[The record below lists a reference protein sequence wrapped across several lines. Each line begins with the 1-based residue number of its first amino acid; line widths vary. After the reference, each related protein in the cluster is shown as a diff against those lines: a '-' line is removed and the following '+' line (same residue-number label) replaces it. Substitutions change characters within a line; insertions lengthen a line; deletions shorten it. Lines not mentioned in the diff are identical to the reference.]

1 MLSSQSGSSEPA
13 SDAATTPGGGW
24 DGVVGIG
31 GIGGE
36 GGDCGVPAAEVHITD
51 GLTMHLNVASPQ
63 LQAELA
69 QFVEETLRAG
79 RAGAIGKSYNSPPMR
94 WADARKSREMLQWG
108 VFTNANRVEDVDVLP
123 LPPILLSVVDLFER
137 VGVVRDAS
145 ERFDT
150 CVANV
155 YDTGNWIPP
164 HVDSEKFERPFCTL
178 SLLSAQRVC
187 FGDSIAGAAGR
198 WSGAAH
204 RFEMPVGSVLR
215 VDGVAAGPSCQHALY
230 CATAPRISLTFRR
243 LTREALVAVTEG
255 RAARAAK
262 RAAKHA
268 AKRAAKLQKRAAK
281 KAKKAEGL
289 SLEKI
294 APVQ

>member
-1 MLSSQSGSSEPA
+1 MRSPPL
-13 SDAATTPGGGW
+13 
-24 DGVVGIG
+24 
-31 GIGGE
+31 
-36 GGDCGVPAAEVHITD
+36 HIAD
-51 GLTMHLNVASPQ
+51 GLDLHLDVASPE
-63 LQAELA
+63 LQAELTK
-69 QFVEETLRAG
+69 FVEETLRAG
-79 RAGAIGKSYNSPPMR
+79 RAGAIGKSYNAPPTR

-108 VFTNANRVEDVDVLP
+108 VFTNANRVEDTDVLP

-137 VGVVRDAS
+137 AGVVRDVS

-164 HVDSEKFERPFCTL
+164 HVDSQKFERPFCTL
-178 SLLSAQRVC
+178 SLLSAQRAC
-187 FGDSIAGAAGR
+187 FGDSIVGAAGR

-204 RFEMPVGSVLR
+204 CFEMPVGSVLR

-243 LTREALVAVTEG
+243 LKRETWVAVVDG

-281 KAKKAEGL
+281 KVAKQAAGDAA
-289 SLEKI
+289 SDSG
-294 APVQ
+294 AAAGGDPGPHGARRRVGPVS